1 MAICAD
7 ARACS
12 PSWLPS
18 RAFLLTLPPPLPLE
32 LALALALALAAVLM
46 PLWVAVGAVVVL
58 GLALHPSHVVGV
70 AGARVHAARPLR
82 LCCPLPCRS
91 RRL

>member
-18 RAFLLTLPPPLPLE
+18 RAFPLTLPPPLPSE
-32 LALALALALAAVLM
+32 LALVLALAAVLM
-46 PLWVAVGAVVVL
+46 PLWVPVGAVVVL
-58 GLALHPSHVVGV
+58 GLALPPSHVVDV